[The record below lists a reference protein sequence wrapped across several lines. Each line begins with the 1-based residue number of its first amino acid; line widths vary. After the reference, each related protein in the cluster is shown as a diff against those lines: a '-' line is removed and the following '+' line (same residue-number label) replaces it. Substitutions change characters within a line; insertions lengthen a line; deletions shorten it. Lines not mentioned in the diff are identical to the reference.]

1 MERFKRWSVYTPAIL
16 VCLQPRLLN
25 CHGVAPVLSSRPPYG
40 QEAAKCPE
48 PLCPTSV
55 LPPLG
60 RCECHLLRGRYP
72 SVIAPTGSCA
82 TPVGLSPA
90 SAFSLVRRVFAGCTQ
105 SLLPTGASRRYLRE
119 SFLGC
124 WIPCPGGTPCA
135 LTCFFHGIIGLP
147 HGKIGSAFRVCPAN
161 YDFSQGGFRG
171 CRYSLMFRPPSLL
184 APQIVPTA
192 APTTARQPGLLR
204 PGLSCFVTSARTGY
218 ASRPNTGN

>member
-16 VCLQPRLLN
+16 VCLQPRLLT
-25 CHGVAPVLSSRPPYG
+25 CRGVTPVLSSRPPYG
-40 QEAAKCPE
+40 QKAAKCPE

-82 TPVGLSPA
+82 TPIGLSPA

-105 SLLPTGASRRYLRE
+105 SLLPTGASRRYLWE

-124 WIPCPGGTPCA
+124 WIPYPGGTPCA
-135 LTCFFHGIIGLP
+135 LACFFHDVIGLP
-147 HGKIGSAFRVCPAN
+147 QAKNGSASRVL
-161 YDFSQGGFRG
+161 SREL
-171 CRYSLMFRPPSLL
+171 RLL
-184 APQIVPTA
+184 A
-192 APTTARQPGLLR
+192 G
-204 PGLSCFVTSARTGY
+204 SCFEDADI
-218 ASRPNTGN
+218 P